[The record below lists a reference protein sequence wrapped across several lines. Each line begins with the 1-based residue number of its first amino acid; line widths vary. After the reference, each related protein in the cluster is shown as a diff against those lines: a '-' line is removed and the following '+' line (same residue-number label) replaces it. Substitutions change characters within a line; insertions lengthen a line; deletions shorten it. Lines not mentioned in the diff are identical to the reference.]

1 MDRRW
6 CGTDEEGNIPD
17 SDADLEHDSDVT
29 RPSDAETSADDTGD
43 VEAPEGLGADRST
56 ARVRDRGM
64 LNSVPQDMY
73 YHSFE
78 PVSSGIRPHADYDEE
93 ISDDTLDEAARSR
106 SRSPKGL
113 GTAEPRRSRLRL
125 TGVHD
130 RDRDPSRPPRDSAA
144 YRTRSS
150 SRARYHR
157 QLRAAAPVKIGGVT
171 IGRVSKVDLD
181 PVKLDSIV
189 TLAIDSRFQEL
200 PIDTSACLLYTSPS
214 PRD

>member
-1 MDRRW
+1 MYIWDRHVLTSCSDLIWSYSRSQAYFGDNITTSPSFVDRRW

-93 ISDDTLDEAARSR
+93 MSDDTLDESARSR
-106 SRSPKGL
+106 SRSPKSL

-130 RDRDPSRPPRDSAA
+130 RDRDPSLSLI
-144 YRTRSS
+144 
-150 SRARYHR
+150 H
-157 QLRAAAPVKIGGVT
+157 I
-171 IGRVSKVDLD
+171 
-181 PVKLDSIV
+181 
-189 TLAIDSRFQEL
+189 
-200 PIDTSACLLYTSPS
+200 
-214 PRD
+214 